1 MLQIQQPMMQNS
13 FSKLSRPQSNSGEKS
28 ALTELE
34 FVLHEYFRLN
44 QFRHGQKEIIQS
56 VLEQKDTLAVLPTG
70 GGKSLCYQLPAVYTQ
85 KLVVVISP
93 LIALMKDQV
102 ENLKQK
108 GINAGC
114 LYSEQ
119 SLTEKKQIF
128 QDIQKGGAYI
138 LYLSP
143 ERIQKEGFALW
154 FKKQDIA
161 LCAIDEAHC
170 VSQWGHDFRQ
180 EYSQLSLLKKLR
192 PEIPLLTLTASAT
205 PLVIADIIQQLDL
218 KNPQK
223 MIHGF
228 YRSNLY
234 YQVEFCEDDDE
245 KMQWLKQAMS
255 QIQDGRIIIYCGTR
269 KMTEEVHQ
277 LLHRQFDKTGY
288 YHAGLAMG
296 ERNLIQ
302 EQFIKGEIRILIATN
317 AFGMGVDQANVRLVV
332 HYNMP
337 ANIDALYQEMGR
349 AGRDGLFSTCL
360 LLYSKKDKG
369 LQSFFIR
376 QSESSDEFKSLKWKN
391 LDALMSYIESSECRN
406 AEILTYFKDAQR
418 IQRCGHCDNCNPH
431 ATYRI
436 LEDTNSGLKYKTQP
450 DQKTPSLKNN
460 FNFSD
465 QGTLKAIKKSK
476 VSINLNQEQEVT
488 FERLRQWRKSKA
500 AELDIPAF
508 MILGDKSLRE
518 IAYHHPLN
526 LIDLR
531 KVFGLGPQKI
541 EQFGKDI
548 LLVLENEIAP

>member
-1 MLQIQQPMMQNS
+1 MLQNTDFQLNITET
-13 FSKLSRPQSNSGEKS
+13 LSDEKS
-28 ALTELE
+28 PPKELE
-34 FVLHEYFRLN
+34 FILRDFFRLDK
-44 QFRHGQKEIIQS
+44 FRHGQKEIIQS
-56 VLEQKDTLAVLPTG
+56 VLKKQDTLAVLPTG
-70 GGKSLCYQLPAVYTQ
+70 GGKSLCYQLPAIYSQ
-85 KLVVVISP
+85 KLVIVISP

-102 ENLKQK
+102 ENLKLK

-114 LYSEQ
+114 LFAEQ
-119 SLTEKKQIF
+119 SLAEKKQIF
-128 QDIQKGGAYI
+128 QDLQKGGAYI

-143 ERIQKEGFALW
+143 ERIQKEGFAQW
-154 FKKQDIA
+154 FKHQNIA

-180 EYSQLSLLKKLR
+180 EYSQLNVLKKMR

-205 PLVIADIIQQLDL
+205 PLVIADIIKQLDL

-234 YQVEFCEDDDE
+234 YQVEFCEDHDE
-245 KMQWLKQAMS
+245 KMHWLKQAIR
-255 QIQDGRIIIYCGTR
+255 QNQEGRIIVYCGTR

-277 LLHRQFDKTGY
+277 LIQSQYDKTGF
-288 YHAGLAMG
+288 YHAGLSMPD
-296 ERNLIQ
+296 RNRIQ
-302 EQFIKGEIRILIATN
+302 EQFIKGEIRILVATN
-317 AFGMGVDQANVRLVV
+317 AFGMGIDQANVRLVV

-349 AGRDGLFSTCL
+349 AGRDGFFSACL

-369 LQSFFIR
+369 LQSFFIL

-418 IQRCGHCDNCNPH
+418 IKKCGHCDNCNPQSK
-431 ATYRI
+431 YRI
-436 LEDTNSGLKYKTQP
+436 VEVINQESKHKLQT
-450 DQKTPSLKNN
+450 DQFHHGFKDNN
-460 FNFSD
+460 NYSD
-465 QGTLKAIKKSK
+465 QVSLRAIKKSK
-476 VSINLNQEQEVT
+476 VAILLNHEQEAI
-488 FERLRQWRKSKA
+488 FERLRQWRKAMA

-508 MILGDKSLRE
+508 MVLGDKSLRE
-518 IAYHHPLN
+518 IAYHHPMN

-548 LLVLENEIAP
+548 IQVLEN